1 LGARKSKSGVYLDLL
16 IGSVYNLWSRGG
28 LDMCGELDK
37 WIRVVEHFRFIVVK
51 QEMIPLA

>member
-1 LGARKSKSGVYLDLL
+1 LGARKSKSGVYLDLF

-37 WIRVVEHFRFIVVK
+37 WIRVVEHFRIIVVK